1 VAHTKSAKKQIRKAQ
16 RQWLRNRY
24 QKGQLRSAVKQLR
37 QAIEEQDGTHA
48 QALVPEAV
56 SRLDKAA
63 KNHVIHKN
71 KAARLKSRLMRQANS
86 LKK

>member
-1 VAHTKSAKKQIRKAQ
+1 MAHTKSAKKQIRKAQ

-37 QAIEEQDGTHA
+37 QAIEEQDGTQA

-63 KNHVIHKN
+63 KNNVIHKN
-71 KAARLKSRLMRQANS
+71 KAARLKSRLMRQANA

>member
-37 QAIEEQDGTHA
+37 QAIEEQDGTQA

-63 KNHVIHKN
+63 KNNVIHKN
-71 KAARLKSRLMRQANS
+71 KAARLKSRLMRQANA